1 MEHRNEVA
9 LFVDFENIRESIRS
23 TYGTEIQPA
32 LLMEKARKYGFVHIA
47 RAYADFDGMSDEVQ
61 RELRVAGLTPVH
73 AASHVVGDRR
83 RSAAD
88 LDLLIDLIETLLDR
102 ATIPTVMI
110 MSGDR
115 DFLRLVTMARN
126 RFGKEVVLS
135 GVPGT
140 VSADLID
147 AAGGNFD
154 PLEIP
159 GMERRQAE
167 AAASAYGANGG
178 VASRETA
185 PAPRRDDAGRG
196 RYERSPRSGPAPEKS
211 ERTGR
216 PERGEH
222 PERTGRTERTERTE
236 RVERSERTER
246 TATTGGVRNGRS
258 ERPAER
264 EMTYGRRPMRT
275 TRPQPDVAPPPAPA
289 KAGLPQPDVA
299 PEVASQETEGEG
311 ESVQNWQRGKLAER
325 AEAIQKMMNERRANG
340 EPLPAGWGGEVNWK
354 SGDIVEGI
362 VKSITDFGA
371 FLEIGSVDALLHV
384 SQMAWQHVRHPSQ
397 IVQVGDKIRV
407 QVLEMDESTGRVSV
421 GLKQLT
427 PDPWIS
433 ATARYQVGHRAH
445 GRVSGVK
452 EYGVFVELEPGIFG
466 LLHISNIFAQPWG
479 HHPSELY
486 RLDQE
491 VEIMVAKLD
500 TEMRRLA
507 FVLPDSDAAK
517 TLESSTP
524 EPVTAGKSPED
535 DAEAAETALRFM
547 EGEDTGE

>member
-1 MEHRNEVA
+1 MEQRKEVA
-9 LFVDFENIRESIRS
+9 LFVDFENIRESVRN
-23 TYGTEIQPA
+23 TYGTEIQPS
-32 LLMEKARKYGFVHIA
+32 LLMAKARQYGLVHIA
-47 RAYADFDGMSDEVQ
+47 RAYADFDAVPEEFQ
-61 RELRVAGLTPVH
+61 RELRVAGLTAVH
-73 AASHVVGDRR
+73 ARSHVVGDRR

-102 ATIPTVMI
+102 ASIPTVI
-110 MSGDR
+110 LMSGDR

-126 RFGKEVVLS
+126 RFGKEVVIC

-147 AAGGNFD
+147 AADGNFD

-159 GMERRQAE
+159 GLERRQPGSP
-167 AAASAYGANGG
+167 SAPPMPRGANGTVAERGAAPPPAPSPAPGPG
-178 VASRETA
+178 VA
-185 PAPRRDDAGRG
+185 PAPESERREESGRG
-196 RYERSPRSGPAPEKS
+196 RYDRGS
-211 ERTGR
+211 R
-216 PERGEH
+216 PV
-222 PERTGRTERTERTE
+222 RTE
-236 RVERSERTER
+236 S
-246 TATTGGVRNGRS
+246 AADSPRNGRS

-264 EMTYGRRPMRT
+264 EMTYGRRPVRT
-275 TRPQPDVAPPPAPA
+275 TRPQPDVPPPASAPA
-289 KAGLPQPDVA
+289 RMPQPDVA
-299 PEVASQETEGEG
+299 AEVTEDEVS

-325 AEAIQKMMNERRANG
+325 AEAIQRMMNERRAAG

-354 SGDIVEGI
+354 SGDVVDGI

-397 IVQVGDKIRV
+397 IVQVGDKVRV

-433 ATARYQVGHRAH
+433 ATARYQVGHRAQ

-500 TEMRRLA
+500 VEMRRLA
-507 FVLPDSDAAK
+507 FVLPDSEAAK
-517 TLESSTP
+517 TIEQTP
-524 EPVTAGKSPED
+524 AQVPAGAAIEED
-535 DAEAAETALRFM
+535 ADAAEAALRFM
-547 EGEDTGE
+547 EGEDTPE